1 MEYLDQIEFW
11 HWWVATVALI
21 VIEAL
26 APGAIFMWLGV
37 SAAVVG
43 AVLLLAPDLSWEYQ
57 VLIFAVLSVATVV
70 GWRIYHKSHPTET
83 DLPTLN
89 RRGEQYIGRK
99 LTLDEAIVNKLV
111 TDTGE
116 TLIEGGYIKT
126 KFLNV
131 DEITAKEII
140 SKVNASNGRPTFA
153 FREDGSF
160 ELNASSSDG
169 RVEQNGDGIKVY
181 DGSGQIRIKLGKL

>member
-43 AVLLLAPDLSWEYQ
+43 VVLLLAPDLSWEYQ

-99 LTLDEAIVNKLV
+99 LTLDEAIVN
-111 TDTGE
+111 
-116 TLIEGGYIKT
+116 
-126 KFLNV
+126 NV
-131 DEITAKEII
+131 
-140 SKVNASNGRPTFA
+140 
-153 FREDGSF
+153 
-160 ELNASSSDG
+160 G
-169 RVEQNGDGIKVY
+169 RVRLDDTSWKVEGDDLPAGARIEVVGVDGVVLKVATAE
-181 DGSGQIRIKLGKL
+181 

>member
-11 HWWVATVALI
+11 HWWVAAVALI

-43 AVLLLAPDLSWEYQ
+43 VVLLLAPDLSWEYQ
-57 VLIFAVLSVATVV
+57 VLIFAMLSVATVV

-89 RRGEQYIGRK
+89 RRSEQYIGRN
-99 LTLDEAIVNKLV
+99 LTLDEAIVN
-111 TDTGE
+111 
-116 TLIEGGYIKT
+116 
-126 KFLNV
+126 NV
-131 DEITAKEII
+131 
-140 SKVNASNGRPTFA
+140 
-153 FREDGSF
+153 
-160 ELNASSSDG
+160 G
-169 RVEQNGDGIKVY
+169 RVRLDDTSWKVEGDDLPAGARIEVVGVDGVVLKVAAAE
-181 DGSGQIRIKLGKL
+181 